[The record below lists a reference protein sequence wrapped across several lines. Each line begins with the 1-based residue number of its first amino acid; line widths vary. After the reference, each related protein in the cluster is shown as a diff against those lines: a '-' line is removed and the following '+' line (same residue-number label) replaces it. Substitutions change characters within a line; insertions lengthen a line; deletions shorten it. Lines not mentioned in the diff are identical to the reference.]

1 MLIIDLCNGMKAIG
15 RCALLLLPCVVLLL
29 YCYFWQTIEIDI
41 RQIVISFWKNFTQR
55 HVSQIVFLFLICSF
69 YLFSLKC
76 SRVTST
82 INSFKLQWTFPNQ
95 PTTTSN
101 INLIRCFIHKILALL
116 SVTVNFVLCSWFH
129 ICLFCT
135 SNKCQY
141 TLCTVLFCKYS
152 FSALRIPN

>member
-1 MLIIDLCNGMKAIG
+1 MQWDEGHRSVCLIIASLCSFTFI
-15 RCALLLLPCVVLLL
+15 LLFLTDNRNRHETNCHL
-29 YCYFWQTIEIDI
+29 
-41 RQIVISFWKNFTQR
+41 FWKNFTQR
-55 HVSQIVFLFLICSF
+55 LVSQILFLFLICCF

-76 SRVTST
+76 AWVTSK

-95 PTTTSN
+95 PTTTSD

-116 SVTVNFVLCSWFH
+116 SIAVNFVLCSWFH